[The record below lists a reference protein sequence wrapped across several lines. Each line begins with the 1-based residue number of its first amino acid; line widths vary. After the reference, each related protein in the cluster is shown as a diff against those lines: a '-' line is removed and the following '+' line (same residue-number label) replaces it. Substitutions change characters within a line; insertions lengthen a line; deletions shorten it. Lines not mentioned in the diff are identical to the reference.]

1 MGFVSWTAEG
11 EKMVRNAYGVGLG
24 ILLVLAGA
32 GCASSPPKS
41 TPHTTTAWGSV
52 SPSLVMPG
60 RASDTGWTRSA
71 DPHGWE
77 YRRHDDRLS
86 VGHLPPAAQFDY
98 VQIETRDRLRIDNGR
113 PREHSITQIHTIR
126 RRLDR

>member
-1 MGFVSWTAEG
+1 
-11 EKMVRNAYGVGLG
+11 MVRNAYGAGLG
-24 ILLVLAGA
+24 ILLALAGA

-41 TPHTTTAWGSV
+41 MPRATAAWGSV

-60 RASDTGWTRSA
+60 LESGSTFRAGSA
-71 DPHGWE
+71 GSGGPNGWE

-86 VGHLPPAAQFDY
+86 VGHLPPAAQFHY

-113 PREHSITQIHTIR
+113 PREHSITRIHTIR
-126 RRLDR
+126 QRLDR

>member
-1 MGFVSWTAEG
+1 ML
-11 EKMVRNAYGVGLG
+11 RNAYGVGLG
-24 ILLVLAGA
+24 ILLALAGA

-41 TPHTTTAWGSV
+41 PPRATAAWGSV

-60 RASDTGWTRSA
+60 LGLGSTLQAGSEGS
-71 DPHGWE
+71 PGGPNSWE

-86 VGHLPPAAQFDY
+86 VGHLPPAAQFSY

-113 PREHSITQIHTIR
+113 PREHSTTRIHTIR
-126 RRLDR
+126 QRLDR